1 MVRTPARTPPGT
13 PDVLREAGARPP
25 CLPLS
30 AILFGMVARRSC
42 RILLSFATPNIWRA
56 SLWGA
61 QPVLGLVA
69 RQFNDLVGLL
79 AIPFAIPL
87 DQRVLASP
95 ARKLQRLIYH

>member
-1 MVRTPARTPPGT
+1 MVRTPARTLLGT

-42 RILLSFATPNIWRA
+42 RISLSFATPIIWRA

-69 RQFNDLVGLL
+69 RQFNDLVGL
-79 AIPFAIPL
+79 PFL
-87 DQRVLASP
+87 F
-95 ARKLQRLIYH
+95 